1 MAIKK
6 MRMIV
11 WDVKKGNA
19 ISFQLPNGRVV
30 MVDCGAS
37 DDCSPVSEL
46 HNKCGVDTIHEL
58 IVTHPHADHMADLET
73 IRNLKMGPTVLYRPK
88 GISEDA
94 IKSGNTDTTVVESYL
109 AMDRQYNRKLDA
121 SEDIENPANTGGVR
135 FKVFKPISCSENDLN
150 NRSLVVIVSYGGEKF
165 LLPGDCTPAAMKEL
179 LELQEF
185 KDELAGTTIM
195 VAPHHGHESCY
206 CPELMDELANN
217 STLKICIVSDGK
229 DTNEVSASDKYGSKC
244 TGLSFWYDS
253 IVHDSRKCL
262 TTRKDGHVIVD
273 VGIGVPL
280 EVRTIK

>member
-1 MAIKK
+1 MDNKK
-6 MRMIV
+6 LTMIV
-11 WDVKKGNA
+11 WDVKRGNA
-19 ISFQLPNGRVV
+19 ISLHLPNGRTV

-46 HNKCGVDTIHEL
+46 YSRYGVKTIHEL
-58 IVTHPHADHMADLET
+58 IVTHPHADHMADLAT

-94 IKSGNTDTTVVESYL
+94 IKSGNTDTTVVDSYL

-150 NRSLVVIVSYGGEKF
+150 NRSLVVIVSYGSEKI

-179 LELQEF
+179 LKVQEF

-206 CPELMDELANN
+206 CSELMEELETN
-217 STLKICIVSDGK
+217 SVLKICIISDGK
-229 DTNEVSASDKYGSKC
+229 DTDEVSASDKYGAKC
-244 TGLSFWYDS
+244 KGLVFRYDS
-253 IVHDSRKCL
+253 GTSELRRCL
-262 TTRKDGHVIVD
+262 TTRKDGRIFVN
-273 VGIGVPL
+273 VGLESPL
-280 EVRTIK
+280 EIKTQK